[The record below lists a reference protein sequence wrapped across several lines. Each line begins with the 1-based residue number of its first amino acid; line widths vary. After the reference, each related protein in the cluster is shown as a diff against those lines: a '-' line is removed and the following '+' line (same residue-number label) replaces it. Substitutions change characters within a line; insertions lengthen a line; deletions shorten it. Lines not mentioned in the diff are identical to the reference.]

1 MTICT
6 NCGLLQGQPGH
17 AYSIATPM
25 CRCSAPIEQNYW
37 RMEAERYAANT
48 DYWRQKY
55 NDLAEKVAVASE
67 AFCGFPDGAASS
79 SNAGGSCVTAG
90 ETAPSHTV
98 NTTHKVAVAT
108 DTYWQPIDT
117 CPRGVKVQLLGKGN
131 VATYGT
137 YFGDQFW
144 THWCPLP
151 KKVTT

>member
-1 MTICT
+1 MHTAESYKMTLCIKC
-6 NCGLLQGQPGH
+6 NLLQGQPGH
-17 AYSIATPM
+17 AYSIAIPM
-25 CRCSAPIEQNYW
+25 CRCASPIEENYW

-48 DYWRQKY
+48 DYWRSKF
-55 NDLAEKVAVASE
+55 NALAEKVAVPE
-67 AFCGFPDGAASS
+67 
-79 SNAGGSCVTAG
+79 
-90 ETAPSHTV
+90 HTI
-98 NTTHKVAVAT
+98 NTTHKVAVST
-108 DTYWQPIDT
+108 DTYWQAIGT

>member
-1 MTICT
+1 MTNLHEISAEEF
-6 NCGLLQGQPGH
+6 NSLNKGAH
-17 AYSIATPM
+17 IYA
-25 CRCSAPIEQNYW
+25 APIAETYW
-37 RMEAERYAANT
+37 RSKLNAMAVTA
-48 DYWRQKY
+48 DYWRSMFTA
-55 NDLAEKVAVASE
+55 LSEKVAVPE
-67 AFCGFPDGAASS
+67 
-79 SNAGGSCVTAG
+79 
-90 ETAPSHTV
+90 HTI

-144 THWCPLP
+144 TNWCPLP